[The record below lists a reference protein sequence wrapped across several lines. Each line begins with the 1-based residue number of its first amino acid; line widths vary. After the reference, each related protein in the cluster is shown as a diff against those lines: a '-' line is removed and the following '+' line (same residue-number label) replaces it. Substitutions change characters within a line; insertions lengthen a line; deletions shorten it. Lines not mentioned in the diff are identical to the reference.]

1 METQR
6 PALLRLST
14 VRSMKRERAG
24 DRDCRAVWT
33 PRTIPFSLG
42 VRETS
47 PSREPPRLL
56 QKGSILLVHWI
67 YFGRRAEV
75 ARCTFEG
82 KLSEPHHHRAML
94 CRQREGNTRACS
106 HTHKPPCKRSPSAVG
121 HPCMTYTISTFHSCD
136 LNRAWKPEADIRRLL
151 PPPPFSRHD
160 LSLNLELTVSGLT

>member
-14 VRSMKRERAG
+14 VRPMKSRKSERKG
-24 DRDCRAVWT
+24 WVQGLQGCLSPSHR
-33 PRTIPFSLG
+33 PSLG

-56 QKGSILLVHWI
+56 QKGSILLVRWI
-67 YFGRRAEV
+67 YFGRHAEV

-94 CRQREGNTRACS
+94 CKQQEGNTRACS
-106 HTHKPPCKRSPSAVG
+106 HAQTTLQA
-121 HPCMTYTISTFHSCD
+121 
-136 LNRAWKPEADIRRLL
+136 
-151 PPPPFSRHD
+151 
-160 LSLNLELTVSGLT
+160 LTVCSWTSVYELHNKHISFVRLKQSVEARG

>member
-1 METQR
+1 M
-6 PALLRLST
+6 LRLST
-14 VRSMKRERAG
+14 VRSMKSRKSERKG
-24 DRDCRAVWT
+24 WVQRLQGCLD
-33 PRTIPFSLG
+33 PSHHPFLSRCEG
-42 VRETS
+42 TS
-47 PSREPPRLL
+47 PSRKPPRLL

-67 YFGRRAEV
+67 YFGRHAEV

-82 KLSEPHHHRAML
+82 KLSEPHLHRAML

-136 LNRAWKPEADIRRLL
+136 LNRAWKPEADIRHL
-151 PPPPFSRHD
+151 PPSSFSRHD

>member
-1 METQR
+1 M
-6 PALLRLST
+6 
-14 VRSMKRERAG
+14 
-24 DRDCRAVWT
+24 
-33 PRTIPFSLG
+33 
-42 VRETS
+42 RETS

-67 YFGRRAEV
+67 YFGRHAEV

-106 HTHKPPCKRSPSAVG
+106 HAHKPPCKRSPSAVG

-136 LNRAWKPEADIRRLL
+136 LNRAWKPEADIRRL
-151 PPPPFSRHD
+151 PPSSST
-160 LSLNLELTVSGLT
+160 SLFQTRPLTEPGAHRFRSHLTASAWHQDYRRSSHLTVS